1 MLLWL
6 IQERRERKAE
16 AASRDHVMEDLDAF
30 RISLGR
36 ANYMHEIERAITGAS
51 ECVVFTSATMATSWN
66 SDHQK
71 RVVEAVLEQQKQH
84 PSYTHRGVVAKRVE
98 ALPGTLELLCET
110 NVDVRLSDIM
120 LMSRLR
126 FVVRDY
132 AVSVIGVAEGEPSL
146 EHQPETKRSFSVES
160 TMLSGALRDRFDRL
174 WDEASKPW
182 EYLDQLIAAATKSH
196 SNYTRNEVFNL
207 LGLDED
213 RRKTYAPKIEM
224 NCPSFKA
231 LPS

>member
-1 MLLWL
+1 
-6 IQERRERKAE
+6 
-16 AASRDHVMEDLDAF
+16 
-30 RISLGR
+30 
-36 ANYMHEIERAITGAS
+36 
-51 ECVVFTSATMATSWN
+51 MATSWS

-71 RVVEAVLEQQKQH
+71 RVVRAVLDQQQQH
-84 PSYTHRGVVAKRVE
+84 PNYTHRGVVAKRVE

-110 NVDVRLSDIM
+110 KVDVRLSDIM

-160 TMLSGALRDRFDRL
+160 TMLAGALRDRFDQL
-174 WDEASKPW
+174 WSAASNPW
-182 EYLDQLIAAATKSH
+182 EYLDQLVAAATQSH

-213 RRKTYAPKIEM
+213 RRKSYSSTIEA
-224 NCPSFKA
+224 NCASFKA